1 MGSVCS
7 TEREEGDENNG
18 NGAEV
23 NKIADKINNNVANE
37 NILPNFVEIKN
48 YKEYNYKMET
58 MKRKIMDKLDK
69 FKKSRRLTE
78 LNLINR

>member
-1 MGSVCS
+1 MGSDCS
-7 TEREEGDENNG
+7 TERDLYDES
-18 NGAEV
+18 NGAEI
-23 NKIADKINNNVANE
+23 NKTTEKINNNVANE

>member
-1 MGSVCS
+1 MGAECS
-7 TEREEGDENNG
+7 TEREINIEGSGSD
-18 NGAEV
+18 V
-23 NKIADKINNNVANE
+23 NKIAEKINNNNIPNE

-69 FKKSRRLTE
+69 FKKSRKLTE

>member
-1 MGSVCS
+1 MGADCS
-7 TEREEGDENNG
+7 TERDINYES

-23 NKIADKINNNVANE
+23 NNKVTEKINSNVPNE

-69 FKKSRRLTE
+69 FKKSRKLTE
-78 LNLINR
+78 LNLTNR